1 MDPLGVRMKRER
13 ERQNMTLEDAA
24 TATKIGIRMLR
35 AMEEEHFDQL
45 PGGIFNKGFVRS
57 YAQQLGM
64 DGDQAVSDYLAETGA
79 NQPRPEPQV
88 DLASIAAR
96 AEESRT
102 KKRGDG
108 ELPWDKLAALLLLVA
123 LGFAVWGWRSRKTV
137 HERTAVQAAPPAAA
151 QESAARQQSA
161 PPPQNAT
168 LQPVTPT
175 APAPVAPSSEP
186 VPAQA
191 TSAEHAAGTPASF
204 TVTIQARDD
213 CWLKATSDGNDTL
226 NEMLHA
232 GQKAALSAQR
242 EIVLKAGNVGAL
254 DLTFN
259 GVHLPRQGAVDEV
272 KTLRFGPDGVQPVTD
287 KSKGM
292 D

>member
-1 MDPLGVRMKRER
+1 MEPLGVRLKRER
-13 ERQNMTLEDAA
+13 ERQNMTLDEVA
-24 TATKIGIRMLR
+24 TATKIGTRMLK
-35 AMEEEHFDQL
+35 ALEEEHFDQL
-45 PGGIFNKGFVRS
+45 PGGIFNKGFVRA
-57 YAQQLGM
+57 YAQHLGM

-79 NQPRPEPQV
+79 SQPAPEPQV

-137 HERTAVQAAPPAAA
+137 QESPAAQENPPAAT
-151 QESAARQQSA
+151 QEPAPQPQSA
-161 PPPQNAT
+161 TPQ
-168 LQPVTPT
+168 LPT
-175 APAPVAPSSEP
+175 STVAAPAAASPEP
-186 VPAQA
+186 VPPPA
-191 TSAEHAAGTPASF
+191 TPAEHPGTA
-204 TVTIQARDD
+204 TNLTLTIQARDD
-213 CWLKATSDGNDTL
+213 CWLKASSDGNETL

-232 GQKAALSAQR
+232 GQKTSLSAQH
-242 EIVLKAGNVGAL
+242 EIVVKAGNIGAL
-254 DLTFN
+254 ELTFN
-259 GVHLPRQGAVDEV
+259 GVQLPRQGAADEV
-272 KTLRFGPDGVQPVTD
+272 KTLRFGPDGVQPITD